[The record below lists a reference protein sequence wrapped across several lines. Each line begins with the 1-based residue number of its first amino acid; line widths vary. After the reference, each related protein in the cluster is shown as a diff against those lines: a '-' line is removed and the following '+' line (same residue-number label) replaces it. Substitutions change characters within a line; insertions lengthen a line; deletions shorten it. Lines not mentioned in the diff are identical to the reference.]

1 MFSFTPLVSHLRFL
15 YSMHFLR
22 LAILTLV
29 GHLSMVLAK
38 KGPITVAYVEVNS
51 NSIDNTA
58 RYQLADGSNVFD
70 IAIIFASNL
79 HYNNSHATWYNNPN
93 VQAILDKAAAEIKPL
108 QQKGIKVLLSL
119 LGGGTGKGIANFA
132 SAKEAAAFAKK
143 AAYQV
148 HTYGLDGVD
157 FDDEYADY
165 GSNGMPPANAQ
176 SFGWFLEAL
185 RKELPDKLITLYNI
199 GPAAQYLSEGNATV
213 GGMLNYSWNPYY
225 GSFSPPAIPG
235 LKKKQLGAA
244 AIAIE
249 GTAVDTAKK
258 LATET
263 LQQGYGVYLTYNLAN
278 GNQSD
283 YVGAFAQVLYGQS
296 TKYVPFP

>member
-1 MFSFTPLVSHLRFL
+1 MHYLHL
-15 YSMHFLR
+15 
-22 LAILTLV
+22 AVLTLV
-29 GHLSMVLAK
+29 GHLCVVFAK
-38 KGPITVAYVEVNS
+38 TGPITVAYVEVNS

-93 VQAILDKAAAEIKPL
+93 VQAILSNATTEIKPL
-108 QQKGIKVLLSL
+108 QKKGIKVLLSL
-119 LGGGTGKGIANFA
+119 LGGGTGKGIANFV
-132 SAKEAAAFAKK
+132 SAKEAAAFAKL
-143 AAYQV
+143 AAHQV
-148 HTYGLDGVD
+148 RTYGLDGVD

-165 GSNGMPPANAQ
+165 GSNGMPQANAQ
-176 SFGWFLEAL
+176 SFGWLLQAL

-199 GPAAQYLSEGNATV
+199 GPAAQYLSEGSAKI
-213 GGMLNYSWNPYY
+213 GGMLDYSWNPYY
-225 GSFSPPAIPG
+225 GSFNPPHIPG
-235 LKKKQLGAA
+235 LGKKQLGAA
-244 AIAIE
+244 AIAIK
-249 GTAVDTAKK
+249 GTDVNTAKD
-258 LATET
+258 LATQT

-278 GNQSD
+278 GDQSD